1 MKADKLYDEMGKR
14 TNFWKFFRKSSTNYE
29 DMETAM
35 KNYKNYEKE
44 LLTRLELAQENEERT
59 AGNKREAEDLKKNV
73 PTA

>member
-14 TNFWKFFRKSSTNYE
+14 TNFWKSSTNYE

-59 AGNKREAEDLKKNV
+59 AGNKRETEDLKKNV